1 MRKIAMLAVL
11 GALVLVVPAN
21 AHKSTK
27 PAKPAK
33 PAKPHPCVAHEAG
46 YNARGTLVKAG
57 TILTPSGPHRYS
69 GAIEANVTRANHHAA
84 PGDQT
89 FTLTDAKVK
98 FHHGLTAAALA
109 DGDRVG
115 LHGDIT
121 KLPKRCSTTGFTP
134 TITIEKV
141 DISQPKKAKH

>member
-1 MRKIAMLAVL
+1 MRKTAMLAVL

-21 AHKSTK
+21 AHKSTR
-27 PAKPAK
+27 PAKPAT
-33 PAKPHPCVAHEAG
+33 PHPCVAHEAG

-57 TILTPSGPHRYS
+57 TILTPSGHHRYS
-69 GAIEANVTRANHHAA
+69 GTIEANVTRANHHGAT
-84 PGDQT
+84 GDQT
-89 FTLTDAKVK
+89 FTLTNAKVK
-98 FHHGLTAAALA
+98 FHHGLTAATLA

-141 DISQPKKAKH
+141 DINQPKKAKH